1 MIKSKKIVVVCG
13 GISTEREVSLR
24 SGAAVFGALQR
35 AGFQDVTLFDLTAAN
50 LSELLAMKPE
60 CVFLALH
67 GKGGEDGCIQGALE
81 LAGIPY
87 TGPGVLASAMCMN
100 KITTKQSLAAHGIAT
115 AAFHS
120 LQSRS
125 GRSIED
131 ISVELIE
138 KVGLPMVVKSPC
150 QGSSIG
156 VVLVHNASELIPA
169 LEEVYKYGEEV
180 LAEQMLDGTEISIPV
195 VGNDDLTVYPI
206 IEITSE
212 REFYDYTAKY
222 TQGLCHHIIPARI
235 SAEDAAASNALARVA
250 YKALGC
256 RGLSR
261 IDIIIDK
268 TRGPQVIE
276 INTLPGMTDMSLV
289 PDSARSAGVSFE
301 ELVTKIIELAL
312 EK

>member
-1 MIKSKKIVVVCG
+1 MLKSKKVVVVCG
-13 GISTEREVSLR
+13 GISTEREISLR
-24 SGAAVFGALQR
+24 SGNAVFGALQR
-35 AGFQDVTLFDLTAAN
+35 AGFENVTLFDLTAGN
-50 LSELLAMKPE
+50 LAELLEMKPD
-60 CVFLALH
+60 VAFLALH

-115 AAFHS
+115 AAFHA
-120 LQSRS
+120 LHSRA
-125 GRSIED
+125 GRSLED

-138 KVGLPMVVKSPC
+138 RVGLPMVVKSPC

-156 VVLVHNASELIPA
+156 VVLVKDASQLIPA

-180 LAEQMLDGTEISIPV
+180 LAEQMLDGVEISIPV
-195 VGNDDLTVYPI
+195 VGNDELTVYPI

-235 SAEDAAASNALARVA
+235 SAEDAAAASSLARVA

-289 PDSARSAGVSFE
+289 PDSARFAGVSFE
-301 ELVTKIIELAL
+301 ELVTKIVGLAL
-312 EK
+312 E